1 MRPPGE
7 LRLKWRRL
15 TDLPRAMASPH
26 SVIVDGTVYVAA
38 GGGSRDIHKY
48 DLQTEQWTEL
58 PQYQYY
64 NFTMAEVNCQLILV
78 GGYDVS
84 TGKTSN
90 AVVVHPTPQGST
102 QHYPPLNSPRRYPT
116 VSKYH
121 QHLVVAGG
129 CDASLTSLATVETL
143 DISSQHNQ
151 WLSTTLLPVS
161 CYRMSSTIVNEEL
174 YLSGGTLGKQVLSI
188 SLPALIHTDEP
199 PAQWHTLPYTPLEN
213 SAAIV
218 FHGSLLLVGGSHD
231 KQRSSA
237 IYTYHHVKN
246 MWTKVGDLPTE
257 RECCTCCLLPSSE
270 ILVAGGQDR
279 NGRTNRMDVA
289 TVMD

>member
-26 SVIVDGTVYVAA
+26 SVIVDRTVYVAP

-48 DLQTEQWTEL
+48 DLQTQQWTEL

-90 AVVVHPTPQGST
+90 AVVGAPSPQGST

-174 YLSGGTLGKQVLSI
+174 YLSGGTLGKQVLII

-199 PAQWHTLPYTPLEN
+199 PAQWQ
-213 SAAIV
+213 
-218 FHGSLLLVGGSHD
+218 
-231 KQRSSA
+231 QRSSA

-246 MWTKVGDLPTE
+246 MWTKVGVLPTE

-270 ILVAGGQDR
+270 ILVAGGQDH

>member
-15 TDLPRAMASPH
+15 TDLLRAMASPH
-26 SVIVDGTVYVAA
+26 SVIVDRTVYVAA

-48 DLQTEQWTEL
+48 DLQTQQWTEL

-64 NFTMAEVNCQLILV
+64 NFTMAEVNSQLILV

-102 QHYPPLNSPRRYPT
+102 QHYPPLNAPRRYPT

-151 WLSTTLLPVS
+151 WLSTTLLPCSELLSYVIYYS
-161 CYRMSSTIVNEEL
+161 KWRVIPIRRHPGQASSQHI
-174 YLSGGTLGKQVLSI
+174 
-188 SLPALIHTDEP
+188 P
-199 PAQWHTLPYTPLEN
+199 PSPYTHWRTTFTVAHPTLFSTGELCCH
-213 SAAIV
+213 SFPWIT
-218 FHGSLLLVGGSHD
+218 SVGGRKS
-231 KQRSSA
+231 
-237 IYTYHHVKN
+237 
-246 MWTKVGDLPTE
+246 W
-257 RECCTCCLLPSSE
+257 
-270 ILVAGGQDR
+270 
-279 NGRTNRMDVA
+279 
-289 TVMD
+289 